1 MKPVLYV
8 DGYNVIGAWPE
19 AEGAEWPL
27 NEARDRLTHLLE
39 DYAGY
44 TGQEVVLVFDGH
56 HGERPA
62 ATVEK
67 RPALTVVYTAHGQT
81 ADQYIEYACGRLP
94 SYREVRVATSDHL
107 EQTMILGRGATR
119 LSSRELLRELS
130 EARADGRKR
139 HLAAGAAQRAKLF
152 STLSEEQRER
162 LESLRRRKE

>member
-1 MKPVLYV
+1 MKPILYV

-19 AEGAEWPL
+19 AEREGWPL

-56 HGERPA
+56 HGDRPQ
-62 ATVEK
+62 ATVEQ
-67 RPALTVVYTAHGQT
+67 RAALTLVYTAHGQT

-94 SYREVRVATSDHL
+94 VYREARVATSDHL

-119 LSSRELLRELS
+119 LSSRELLRELT
-130 EARADGRKR
+130 ETRQNGRMKHR
-139 HLAAGAAQRAKLF
+139 DTPGRAKLF
-152 STLSEEQRER
+152 SNLSEEQLER
-162 LESLRRRKE
+162 LDSIRRQK